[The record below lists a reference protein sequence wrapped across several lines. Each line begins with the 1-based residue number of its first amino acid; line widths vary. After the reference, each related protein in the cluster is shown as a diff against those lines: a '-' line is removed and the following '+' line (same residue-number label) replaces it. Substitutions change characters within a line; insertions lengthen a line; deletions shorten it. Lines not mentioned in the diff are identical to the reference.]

1 MRQPLSVALV
11 LGLTL
16 SGAAFAQPTTVGQPT
31 KHQPGQIEHQ
41 DLPQS
46 AHTIDPETGERV
58 ANGREAGARMNQRR
72 MNQRAFEASL
82 YEPQRYQVDTERALA
97 TYEIVPLLDATSDL
111 VPSDRAVLNDLY
123 ARQMMEAAVLD
134 AHMRRF
140 QESNQPWVA
149 GAFGT
154 LMTDHLILASRARQL
169 YNSTDTYMPKVTTD
183 VRLANLTPDTFP
195 RTAADW
201 NRAELTRLETAY
213 ANIQNSRLADLVEAT
228 RETRQQHIAMLTPT
242 TTETTVVIL
251 VPRTTE
257 QVAGVREVRGDNFIL
272 THFYRMNKNE
282 VASLRSQAESLRA
295 QGNTAWAERFEMMA
309 RDHQALAD
317 ETMKLMQAKGV
328 AVPELPPHPNIT
340 GSPQTLVQHTH
351 GHHQAALNE
360 LDHLAQE
367 AADPAVKSLIQRGM
381 EGVQAHLR
389 MIEQNMERQ

>member
-16 SGAAFAQPTTVGQPT
+16 SGAAFAQPTTIGQPT
-31 KHQPGQIEHQ
+31 KHQPGQIEQ
-41 DLPQS
+41 QNLPQT
-46 AHTIDPETGERV
+46 AYTIDPTTGERV
-58 ANGREAGARMNQRR
+58 YNERVAGERMDYNEYER
-72 MNQRAFEASL
+72 SL
-82 YEPQRYQVDTERALA
+82 YEPQRYQVDTERGLT
-97 TYEIVPLLDATSDL
+97 TYEIIPLLDATSDL

-169 YNSTDTYMPKVTTD
+169 YHSTDTYMPRVTTD
-183 VRLANLTPDTFP
+183 VRLSDLTPETFP

-201 NRAELTRLETAY
+201 NRTELTRLETAY
-213 ANIQNSRLADLVEAT
+213 ANIQNPRLADLVQAT

-251 VPRTTE
+251 VPPTTE
-257 QVAGVREVRGDNFIL
+257 QVAGVREVRGDNYIL

-282 VASLRSQAESLRA
+282 VASLRSQAESLRN
-295 QGNTAWAERFEMMA
+295 QGNTAWAERFEAMA

-317 ETMKLMQAKGV
+317 ATMKLMQEKQI

-340 GSPQTLVQHTH
+340 GNPQTLIQHTH

-360 LDHLAQE
+360 LDHLMQE
-367 AADPAVKSLIQRGM
+367 ATDPAVRSLLQRGM

-389 MIEQNMERQ
+389 MIEQNMQ